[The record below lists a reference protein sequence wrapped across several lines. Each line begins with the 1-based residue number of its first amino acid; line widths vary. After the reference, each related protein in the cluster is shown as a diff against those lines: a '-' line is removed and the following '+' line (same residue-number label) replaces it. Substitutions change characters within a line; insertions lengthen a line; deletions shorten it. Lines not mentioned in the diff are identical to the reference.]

1 MHSGQYMSATEY
13 VYTAILLLREAY
25 DASYVEHDER
35 LMNAMELLWAAI
47 DEIGDDDFHVETW
60 R

>member
-1 MHSGQYMSATEY
+1 MSATEY